1 MAEVDF
7 YRNKNGLLDV
17 GLESIR
23 DPNYDTSKGLQPQM
37 AYDRNGNLVQVGSYP
52 NRFSLFDSGPGRL
65 IAGAAGDLERGI
77 KYGQEGIKTGFEKAA
92 NFVGGNL
99 ATGVSNIFTDDY
111 GNTIPGINTPK
122 EIQKI
127 RDSVDA
133 KFDTPKISEFGQQ
146 ESLVGRASNWAKDT
160 FDYLSGGNVTDVLK
174 SIASDTPDIVPGI
187 TAESITDRFNK
198 DVDNGAI
205 SNSSQSDVTDII
217 KKTSEV
223 TKSTGEISTISEQVS
238 SILNDTTPDKQGE
251 VKKVDKLTGAIN
263 GFMDKLD
270 TPGFQTAL
278 AMHMEAKNGGD
289 VTSVLFE
296 GMKVQKKSKK
306 DLLNAHITNLAIK
319 KGELGL
325 IESSVNIMAKLNKAN
340 KIDSASKEE
349 VAFAAGLVGPSS
361 KFDLKK
367 GDIPIA
373 AGVLADSIKRFE
385 AAGYDK
391 ATAAEYALK
400 ELQAG
405 GKLKE
410 DANGFFSNLFSFLP
424 GEQSAG
430 EFDLSGGLIPP
441 KSNVSTNLPNSKA
454 DMLKQLMAANTN
466 ISEAEILQYIN
477 TTYPSLQ

>member
-23 DPNYDTSKGLQPQM
+23 DPNYDKSKGLQPQM

-99 ATGVSNIFTDDY
+99 AKGVSNIFTDDY
-111 GNTIPGINTPK
+111 GNTIPGIKTPK
-122 EIQKI
+122 EIQETI
-127 RDSVDA
+127 DSVDA

-160 FDYLSGGNVTDVLK
+160 FDYLGGGNITDVLK
-174 SIASDTPDIVPGI
+174 NIASDTPDIVPGI

-198 DVDNGAI
+198 DVDAGKLTDA
-205 SNSSQSDVTDII
+205 SQSDVTSVIT
-217 KKTSEV
+217 KTSEV
-223 TKSTGEISTISEQVS
+223 TNSTGEITAASNLLTGAIGTKD
-238 SILNDTTPDKQGE
+238 DTKT
-251 VKKVDKLTGAIN
+251 DKLTGAIN

-296 GMKVQKKSKK
+296 GMKVKKKAKK
-306 DLLNAHITNLAIK
+306 DALAAHANNLAVSK
-319 KGELGL
+319 AELQIL
-325 IESSVNIMAKLNKAN
+325 KLYQDLNKADEPSKN
-340 KIDSASKEE
+340 LINAATTLMEKQYELGDQSTGAGFAVSSMAMGIKKKFPNMSEYEALMQAVQLAESTKALQKDKWYTWGGKFDASKL
-349 VAFAAGLVGPSS
+349 F
-361 KFDLKK
+361 
-367 GDIPIA
+367 
-373 AGVLADSIKRFE
+373 
-385 AAGYDK
+385 
-391 ATAAEYALK
+391 TAA
-400 ELQAG
+400 
-405 GKLKE
+405 
-410 DANGFFSNLFSFLP
+410 
-424 GEQSAG
+424 
-430 EFDLSGGLIPP
+430 PP
-441 KSNVSTNLPNSKA
+441 VVSTGVPNSKA
-454 DMLKQLMAANTN
+454 DMLKQLMAANTGV
-466 ISEAEILQYIN
+466 SEAEILQYIN